1 MQTTSIT
8 ECDKIDTAISSRS
21 FNRCSFS
28 LDSVSP
34 TWIRVIRIF
43 SFFSFFFFAKSTVRV
58 ELFKRNGGKKKK
70 DTLHINLHRD
80 MTIFLF
86 FSFLS
91 FRDSFS
97 RRISC
102 FQKKLSFIFR
112 PLLCPY
118 HTGFQENLHNFAY
131 PHISPTSVSLFPFY
145 QFLEFSVKFKP
156 LSFLIRDSRQLTT
169 LVPYL
174 RQII

>member
-1 MQTTSIT
+1 M
-8 ECDKIDTAISSRS
+8 
-21 FNRCSFS
+21 F
-28 LDSVSP
+28 
-34 TWIRVIRIF
+34 IF
-43 SFFSFFFFAKSTVRV
+43 SWFGFSNVNPRYQNFFLFFF
-58 ELFKRNGGKKKK
+58 LFFLQNLLFVLNYLNETEVKKKKK

-102 FQKKLSFIFR
+102 FRKKLSFIFR